1 MRAAG
6 LENFLVALPRVA
18 LDINRSRI
26 GWVVALRRRLQV
38 QRALHSVLLR
48 RIALVRIATP
58 ALLDT

>member
-38 QRALHSVLLR
+38 QRALHSVLLHR
-48 RIALVRIATP
+48 LALVRTAP
-58 ALLDT
+58 ALLDS